1 MDKKFKI
8 SKVDALIYISTFACF
23 KIDILSYASKGFT
36 FFYLLLELFCAIYFT
51 LKILSQ
57 EKLQIIDIAT
67 VVYCSWGLISTIFN
81 SISLDTWLRET
92 IRIVAMFM
100 PCVGD

>member
-51 LKILSQ
+51 LKR
-57 EKLQIIDIAT
+57 EHPKVCVNLQTD
-67 VVYCSWGLISTIFN
+67 V
-81 SISLDTWLRET
+81 R
-92 IRIVAMFM
+92 
-100 PCVGD
+100 